1 MIPKSGN
8 RFSEKIMLQR
18 CSNGGFWRALKL
30 SYYLGRKSRGL
41 NNGQKGK
48 AQKGQAEKRRPP
60 QGCEQKSAGTKEI
73 RATGGGENRRACDSR
88 RAESRR
94 REDRRRAAAAL
105 R

>member
-8 RFSEKIMLQR
+8 RFSEKIMLQQ
-18 CSNGGFWRALKL
+18 CSNGEFWRALTL
-30 SYYLGRKSRGL
+30 SYYCGRKSRGL
-41 NNGQKGK
+41 DNGQKGK

-73 RATGGGENRRACDSR
+73 RATGGGENRRA
-88 RAESRR
+88 ESCR
-94 REDRRRAAAAL
+94 REDRRRNAAAL